1 MIDQSTRFAVCLGL
15 LAGSLAIATAAHA
28 DIPITGGQA
37 TGDAA
42 FFLPGTAPTATTP
55 AGTPV
60 LFDTAIQTL
69 RLVTP
74 NGTTTTSRFLPN
86 ASRFTD
92 TNGNKIPDS
101 GDTGRLEGTLSGV
114 AFSANGNPI
123 FFQGIPTALNFTLN
137 TFSPSFLQGG
147 TLISPQQAGTAPLV
161 FLPVQNVTLSGAS
174 GTSFNSQEGLLS
186 VGAFDAALTGD
197 SIRLPSDLQ
206 LRSTTASNVAP
217 VVLGRRIKF
226 DFEGKDVLPTAGTDL
241 NPSDGVIAFSG
252 PTTKFQ
258 VQSVGTP
265 GTSEFKLEG
274 TVANLDLELTA
285 PFSGTLTGTLS
296 SAARTS
302 YEVKGEGPGY
312 VAFGNNTATFA
323 GSARRDTQFKFEQSG
338 GKLDGRSSGDV
349 SFALRTGSGDF
360 TSFTPAVGVNNN
372 GTAFSG
378 SSNTSNNTSNNTS
391 SNTSSNTS
399 NNTSSNTSS
408 TTVSVTSTRTIVF
421 TNFVANTTYIK
432 LFNPSL
438 FVVNSTDNDD
448 DDDSRGDDDRRSRD
462 NDDDDDN
469 DSNAAYTIYRQR
481 GSVEVV
487 VERGSDDRIL
497 LVERDRNDRQLPP
510 GQAKRRG
517 RVVSAYQVV
526 GLSSRVFPGLVG
538 LQQIPAEQASTTP
551 TSTTPAGTTTT
562 PSGTT
567 TPSSTTTPTAPTTPS
582 GTTTTP

>member
-28 DIPITGGQA
+28 DIPITSGQA

-55 AGTPV
+55 SGTPV

-86 ASRFTD
+86 ASQFTD
-92 TNGNKIPDS
+92 TNGNNVPDS
-101 GDTGRLEGTLSGV
+101 GDKGRLEGTLSGV
-114 AFSANGNPI
+114 AFSASGNPV
-123 FFQGIPTALNFTLN
+123 FFQGVPTAINFTLSA
-137 TFSPSFLQGG
+137 FSPSFIQGG
-147 TLISPQQAGTAPLV
+147 TLISPQQVGTAPLV
-161 FLPVQNVTLSGAS
+161 FLPVQNVTLSS
-174 GTSFNSQEGLLS
+174 DSSTSFTSQAGLLS

-197 SIRLPSDLQ
+197 SIKLPSDLQ
-206 LRSTTASNVAP
+206 LRSTNVSNDVST
-217 VVLGRRIKF
+217 VLGRRIKF
-226 DFEGKDVLPTAGTDL
+226 EFEGKDVLPTAETDL
-241 NPSDGVIAFSG
+241 NPSDGVITFSG

-274 TVANLDLELTA
+274 TVANLDLEITA
-285 PFSGTLTGTLS
+285 PFSGQLEGTLS
-296 SAARTS
+296 SVARTN

-312 VAFGNNTATFA
+312 VAFGNSAVTFA
-323 GSARRDTQFKFEQSG
+323 GSARRDTQFKFEQSS
-338 GKLDGRSSGDV
+338 GKLDGRSNGDV
-349 SFALRTGSGDF
+349 SFALKTGSGDF
-360 TSFTPAVGVNNN
+360 TSFSPVVGVNNN
-372 GTAFSG
+372 GTAFNRST
-378 SSNTSNNTSNNTS
+378 NTSTNTSTS
-391 SNTSSNTS
+391 TST
-399 NNTSSNTSS
+399 
-408 TTVSVTSTRTIVF
+408 TTVSETSTRSIVF
-421 TNFVANTTYIK
+421 TNFVANTTYIR

-438 FVVNSTDNDD
+438 FVVNGTDGDDDNDSRD
-448 DDDSRGDDDRRSRD
+448 DDDSRSSD
-462 NDDDDDN
+462 NDD
-469 DSNAAYTIYRQR
+469 SNATYTIYQQR

-487 VERGSDDRIL
+487 VERDSEDRIL
-497 LVERDRNDRQLPP
+497 LVERDRSDRQLPP

-538 LQQIPAEQASTTP
+538 LRQIPATQAQSTTTPATNTPATNTPATTTP
-551 TSTTPAGTTTT
+551 TTTTT
-562 PSGTT
+562 PSTA
-567 TPSSTTTPTAPTTPS
+567 PESTTTPIESTAPS